1 MHQKSILLIIFALLL
16 CITPLRPVSAAA
28 YTPTLEEKQLL
39 GSVNLRRIEKKL
51 PVLAL
56 DLPLCEQA
64 RKRAEDYLYASGL
77 NEAAPGL
84 GTVQEQLNASNI
96 AFISAAQNLSRSE
109 PRSAAE
115 SWSGTTILDKKYTHA
130 GVGIAR
136 ANNKVMVVLLLA
148 QFGPPMAAVS
158 VSPSPSAVAAAPS
171 ATPAPTPSATPA
183 PTLSATPAPVSTP
196 LVAEQPLA
204 TETPAAT
211 PQRNLDGTPNAQETE
226 LLKSINATRKSGGL
240 GKYLIDKT
248 LQKAAQNAAWAI
260 AEAVDYKA
268 KTSTIKL
275 SGQLKLHGVRYVS
288 AAQCVLHGKAAVSDA
303 LSSILR
309 VTSQKN
315 NLLSSSFTRMGA
327 GVASRSS
334 GGLIFVI
341 YYTKV

>member
-171 ATPAPTPSATPA
+171 ATPAPT
-183 PTLSATPAPVSTP
+183 LSATPAPVSTP

-275 SGQLKLHGVRYVS
+275 SSQLKLHGVRYVS

>member
-158 VSPSPSAVAAAPS
+158 VSPSPTPSPTPSPPAVAAA
-171 ATPAPTPSATPA
+171 PSATPA

-288 AAQCVLHGKAAVSDA
+288 AAQCVLHGKAAVSGA